1 LNSLWLTAFPN
12 WNIAQRQQIDV
23 AITVEGNS
31 ITTTDNDITWD
42 GVIDFDAVAP
52 NIDFVLEDIGLTPRQ
67 VFVQKLDNGSYF
79 TVLVTASEPD
89 ITANTGRSAIKL
101 LLPNGTYKMTIQKS
115 AGDFVNGE
123 SCRQS
128 GAFEVEAGQ
137 LVSNTAINSWRQGF
151 DAINDVLACK

>member
-1 LNSLWLTAFPN
+1 VSGNTVTLTSGGA
-12 WNIAQRQQIDV
+12 
-23 AITVEGNS
+23 
-31 ITTTDNDITWD
+31 WD

-52 NIDFVLEDIGLTPRQ
+52 NIEFVLEDIGLTPRQ

-79 TVLVTASEPD
+79 TVLVTASEPV
-89 ITANTGRSAIKL
+89 ITANTGSSAIKL
-101 LLPNGTYKMTIQKS
+101 LLPDGTYKMTIQKS
-115 AGDFVNGE
+115 AGDFANANGE

-128 GAFEVEAGQ
+128 GAFEVEDGQ